1 MRFNKNPLQS
11 YIQDLHVT
19 TEQVNLTITV
29 YMILQAVSPAFWGTL
44 SDTYGRRIVL
54 LATVFVYC
62 GACIGLALTP
72 NYASLLVFRMLQA
85 FGSSSVIAIGAGI
98 VGDLAERKKYLSTNL
113 YKLNNVA
120 PYIFFKRERQLNT
133 NAIYR
138 AFFFFF

>member
-1 MRFNKNPLQS
+1 M
-11 YIQDLHVT
+11 
-19 TEQVNLTITV
+19 TITV

-138 AFFFFF
+138 AFFFFFSGAGLLLVFTPLDNFSVQS